1 MKIITIEGKENTGKT
16 TLVKELYRYL
26 NLRGAF
32 VLYYEVTGAHYEDF
46 HAVIIW
52 NSKVIAFCSI
62 GDYADKDVYNAENK
76 LWPFTYIE
84 KGIELAIRKYPADI
98 LINTRT
104 TNLNETDYK
113 LLLKEKVGNEN
124 YISYK
129 TKDIIYQNDCIKH
142 NQEILSSIIKEI
154 EK

>member
-1 MKIITIEGKENTGKT
+1 MKIITIEGNENTGKT

-62 GDYADKDVYNAENK
+62 GDYADIDENKADDK
-76 LWPFTYIE
+76 LWPYAYIK
-84 KGIELAIRKYPADI
+84 KGIELANKYSAII
-98 LINTRT
+98 LINTKT
-104 TNLNETDYK
+104 SNLSNTDYK
-113 LLLKEKVGNEN
+113 LLLKEIVKNEN

-129 TKDIIYQNDCIKH
+129 MKDNIFQDECIKQ